1 MTLQSKNIPVGYK
14 DSPLGIIP
22 QEWEVKRLGEIGIFY
37 GGGTPSK
44 SIDEY
49 WHGDIP
55 WISSADL
62 IENDIYWCNIN
73 RFITLEAVRNS
84 STQIIPQNS
93 ILIVT
98 RVGVGKVAVAPC
110 DLCVSQDYICLQNS
124 GMNTI
129 FLAYEIMQRMKNIV
143 SQIQGTSIKGI
154 SINEVKKI
162 QLPLPPLAEQEK
174 IAEILST
181 WDKAIEKQTQLI
193 QKLELLKKGLMQ
205 QLLTGKKRLPGFTD
219 EWKKVKL
226 GEVTTFLSCNTFSRE
241 QMNNVCG
248 NWKNV
253 HYGDILVK
261 YSSIVDI
268 SRDKDSIP
276 YVNDTIEYSP
286 KDYVAS
292 GDIVMAD
299 TAEDEMVGRACEF
312 TNVGEEKI
320 ISGLHTIL
328 IRPIILFAPI
338 FLGYYLNS
346 REYHKQIL
354 SIMQGIK
361 VYSITKEALKN
372 TTIKYPDI
380 QEQTA
385 IANILSSCDEEIR
398 LAQDKLAA
406 MKEQKKGLMQVLL
419 TGKRRVK
426 V

>member
-1 MTLQSKNIPVGYK
+1 MTIKNIPVGYK

-22 QEWEVKRLGEIGIFY
+22 MEWEVKRLGEIGTFY

-73 RFITLEAVRNS
+73 RFITLEAIRNS

-181 WDKAIEKQTQLI
+181 WDKAIEKQIQLI
-193 QKLELLKKGLMQ
+193 QKLELRKKGLMQQLLTAKRRLPGFSEPWQTHKLQELFSERNETNRMDLPLLSITGDRGVILQIESEKRDTSNDDKSKYKRITKGDIGYNTMRMWQGRSALSGLEGIVSPAYTIVVPNSKVDGYYMSVLFKQPRLVYDFWTHSQGLVGDTLNCKYRDFGQVRVSCPSYIEQKAIAKVLTTADHEIELAQQKLELLRQQKRGLMQ
-205 QLLTGKKRLPGFTD
+205 QLLTGKKR
-219 EWKKVKL
+219 
-226 GEVTTFLSCNTFSRE
+226 
-241 QMNNVCG
+241 
-248 NWKNV
+248 
-253 HYGDILVK
+253 VK
-261 YSSIVDI
+261 Y
-268 SRDKDSIP
+268 
-276 YVNDTIEYSP
+276 
-286 KDYVAS
+286 
-292 GDIVMAD
+292 
-299 TAEDEMVGRACEF
+299 
-312 TNVGEEKI
+312 
-320 ISGLHTIL
+320 
-328 IRPIILFAPI
+328 
-338 FLGYYLNS
+338 
-346 REYHKQIL
+346 
-354 SIMQGIK
+354 
-361 VYSITKEALKN
+361 
-372 TTIKYPDI
+372 
-380 QEQTA
+380 
-385 IANILSSCDEEIR
+385 
-398 LAQDKLAA
+398 
-406 MKEQKKGLMQVLL
+406 
-419 TGKRRVK
+419 
-426 V
+426 

>member
-1 MTLQSKNIPVGYK
+1 MTIKNIPVGYK

-22 QEWEVKRLGEIGIFY
+22 MEWKVKRLGEIGTFY

-73 RFITLEAVRNS
+73 RFITLEAIRNS

-154 SINEVKKI
+154 SINDVKKI

-181 WDKAIEKQTQLI
+181 WDKAIDKQTQLI
-193 QKLELLKKGLMQ
+193 EKLELRKKGLMQ
-205 QLLTGKKRLPGFTD
+205 QLLTGKKRLPGFTG
-219 EWKKVKL
+219 EWKKIAIKYFAT
-226 GEVTTFLSCNTFSRE
+226 EVSLKNRLNENWEVLSCTKYDGLVSSLQYFGRQVFSKDVTQYKIVPQYSFAYATNHIE
-241 QMNNVCG
+241 EGSIGYQGVY
-248 NWKNV
+248 KNALISPMYTV
-253 HYGDILVK
+253 FKTDANLINDVFLYKLLKSHHAMYLYHAMMEG
-261 YSSIVDI
+261 SIDRRGGLRWDNF
-268 SRDKDSIP
+268 S
-276 YVNDTIEYSP
+276 
-286 KDYVAS
+286 
-292 GDIVMAD
+292 
-299 TAEDEMVGRACEF
+299 
-312 TNVGEEKI
+312 KI
-320 ISGLHTIL
+320 KFVVPSL
-328 IRPIILFAPI
+328 
-338 FLGYYLNS
+338 
-346 REYHKQIL
+346 
-354 SIMQGIK
+354 
-361 VYSITKEALKN
+361 
-372 TTIKYPDI
+372 

-398 LAQDKLAA
+398 LAQDKLVA
-406 MKEQKKGLMQVLL
+406 MKKQKKGLMQVLL
-419 TGKRRVK
+419 TGKKRVK
-426 V
+426 I

>member
-1 MTLQSKNIPVGYK
+1 MTIKNIPVGYK

-22 QEWEVKRLGEIGIFY
+22 QEWEVKRLGEIGTFY

-73 RFITLEAVRNS
+73 RFITLEAIRNS

-181 WDKAIEKQTQLI
+181 WDKAIDKQTQLI
-193 QKLELLKKGLMQ
+193 EKLELRKKGLMQ
-205 QLLTGKKRLPGFTD
+205 QLLTGKRRLPGFSEPWQTH
-219 EWKKVKL
+219 KL
-226 GEVTTFLSCNTFSRE
+226 QELFSERNETNRMDLPLLSITGDRGVILQIESEKRDTSNDDKSKYKRIT
-241 QMNNVCG
+241 
-248 NWKNV
+248 K
-253 HYGDILVK
+253 GDIGYNTMRMWQGRSAL
-261 YSSIVDI
+261 SDLEGIV
-268 SRDKDSIP
+268 SP
-276 YVNDTIEYSP
+276 AYTIVVPNS
-286 KDYVAS
+286 KVD
-292 GDIVMAD
+292 
-299 TAEDEMVGRACEF
+299 
-312 TNVGEEKI
+312 
-320 ISGLHTIL
+320 
-328 IRPIILFAPI
+328 
-338 FLGYYLNS
+338 GYYMSVLFKQPRLVYDFWTHSQGLVGDTLNC
-346 REYHKQIL
+346 
-354 SIMQGIK
+354 
-361 VYSITKEALKN
+361 
-372 TTIKYPDI
+372 KYRDFGQVRVSCPSYI
-380 QEQTA
+380 EQKA
-385 IANILSSCDEEIR
+385 IAKVLTTADHEIE
-398 LAQDKLAA
+398 LAQQKL
-406 MKEQKKGLMQVLL
+406 ELLRQQKRGLMQQLL
-419 TGKRRVK
+419 TGKKRVK
-426 V
+426 Y

>member
-1 MTLQSKNIPVGYK
+1 MTIKNIPVGYK

-22 QEWEVKRLGEIGIFY
+22 MEWEVKRLGEIGTFY

-73 RFITLEAVRNS
+73 RFITLEAIRNS

-181 WDKAIEKQTQLI
+181 WDRAKLHTKRNLTNTNRYLI
-193 QKLELLKKGLMQ
+193 QIQ
-205 QLLTGKKRLPGFTD
+205 IYCSP
-219 EWKKVKL
+219 L
-226 GEVTTFLSCNTFSRE
+226 GRHF
-241 QMNNVCG
+241 
-248 NWKNV
+248 
-253 HYGDILVK
+253 
-261 YSSIVDI
+261 
-268 SRDKDSIP
+268 
-276 YVNDTIEYSP
+276 
-286 KDYVAS
+286 
-292 GDIVMAD
+292 
-299 TAEDEMVGRACEF
+299 
-312 TNVGEEKI
+312 
-320 ISGLHTIL
+320 
-328 IRPIILFAPI
+328 
-338 FLGYYLNS
+338 
-346 REYHKQIL
+346 
-354 SIMQGIK
+354 
-361 VYSITKEALKN
+361 
-372 TTIKYPDI
+372 
-380 QEQTA
+380 
-385 IANILSSCDEEIR
+385 
-398 LAQDKLAA
+398 
-406 MKEQKKGLMQVLL
+406 
-419 TGKRRVK
+419 
-426 V
+426 

>member
-1 MTLQSKNIPVGYK
+1 MTIKNIPVGYK

-22 QEWEVKRLGEIGIFY
+22 MEWEVKRLGEIGTFY

-181 WDKAIEKQTQLI
+181 WDKAIEKQIQLI
-193 QKLELLKKGLMQ
+193 QKLELRKKGLMQQLITGKKRLPGFTGEWEKVNYNNILREVHRSLKWDDSELYDLISVRRRSGGAFHRESLYGYEIKTKSLRPALKGDFLISKMQIVHGASGVVPEYLSGMKISGSYIALIAEDPKVLNINYFNLWSQMPLFYHQTFVSSYGVHIEKMTFDLDAFMSLSMNLPPIKEQNKIVEVISTATDEVELAKEKLEWLRRQKRGLMQ
-205 QLLTGKKRLPGFTD
+205 QLLTGKKR
-219 EWKKVKL
+219 
-226 GEVTTFLSCNTFSRE
+226 
-241 QMNNVCG
+241 
-248 NWKNV
+248 
-253 HYGDILVK
+253 VK
-261 YSSIVDI
+261 Y
-268 SRDKDSIP
+268 
-276 YVNDTIEYSP
+276 
-286 KDYVAS
+286 
-292 GDIVMAD
+292 
-299 TAEDEMVGRACEF
+299 
-312 TNVGEEKI
+312 
-320 ISGLHTIL
+320 
-328 IRPIILFAPI
+328 
-338 FLGYYLNS
+338 
-346 REYHKQIL
+346 
-354 SIMQGIK
+354 
-361 VYSITKEALKN
+361 
-372 TTIKYPDI
+372 
-380 QEQTA
+380 
-385 IANILSSCDEEIR
+385 
-398 LAQDKLAA
+398 
-406 MKEQKKGLMQVLL
+406 
-419 TGKRRVK
+419 
-426 V
+426 

>member
-205 QLLTGKKRLPGFTD
+205 QLLTGKKRLPGFY
-219 EWKKVKL
+219 KKWAEIEL
-226 GEVTTFLSCNTFSRE
+226 GEILSYEQPTLYLVHDVNYQNNYKIPVLTAGKTFILGYTNEENGIC
-241 QMNNVCG
+241 
-248 NWKNV
+248 KN
-253 HYGDILVK
+253 
-261 YSSIVDI
+261 
-268 SRDKDSIP
+268 IP
-276 YVNDTIEYSP
+276 V
-286 KDYVAS
+286 
-292 GDIVMAD
+292 
-299 TAEDEMVGRACEF
+299 
-312 TNVGEEKI
+312 
-320 ISGLHTIL
+320 
-328 IRPIILFAPI
+328 ILFDDFTTDSRYINFEFKIKSSATKLLRAKGQNNLYFI
-338 FLGYYLNS
+338 YCALQCFKYTIGGHERHWISKFQYLTIS
-346 REYHKQIL
+346 LPSIEEQI
-354 SIMQGIK
+354 
-361 VYSITKEALKN
+361 
-372 TTIKYPDI
+372 
-380 QEQTA
+380 A
-385 IANILSSCDEEIR
+385 IVEVMDVADRKIE
-398 LAQDKLAA
+398 LAQQKL
-406 MKEQKKGLMQVLL
+406 EQLRQQKHGLMQQLL
-419 TGKRRVK
+419 TGKKRVNYGN
-426 V
+426 

>member
-1 MTLQSKNIPVGYK
+1 MTIKNIPVGYK

-22 QEWEVKRLGEIGIFY
+22 MEWEVKRLGEIGTFY

-110 DLCVSQDYICLQNS
+110 DLCVSQE
-124 GMNTI
+124 MNTI

-181 WDKAIEKQTQLI
+181 WDKAIEKQIQLI
-193 QKLELLKKGLMQ
+193 QKLELRKKGLMQQLITGKKRLPGFTGEWEKVNYNNILREVHRSLKWDDSELYDLISVRRRSGGAFHRESLYGYEIKTKSLRPALKGDFLISKMQIVHGASGVVPEYLSGMKISGSYIALIAEDPKVLNINYFNLWSQMPLFYHQTFVSSYGVHIEKMTFDLDAFMSLSMNLPPIKEQNKIVEVISTATDEVELAKEKLEWLRRQKRGLMQ
-205 QLLTGKKRLPGFTD
+205 QLLTGKKR
-219 EWKKVKL
+219 
-226 GEVTTFLSCNTFSRE
+226 
-241 QMNNVCG
+241 
-248 NWKNV
+248 
-253 HYGDILVK
+253 VK
-261 YSSIVDI
+261 Y
-268 SRDKDSIP
+268 
-276 YVNDTIEYSP
+276 
-286 KDYVAS
+286 
-292 GDIVMAD
+292 
-299 TAEDEMVGRACEF
+299 
-312 TNVGEEKI
+312 
-320 ISGLHTIL
+320 
-328 IRPIILFAPI
+328 
-338 FLGYYLNS
+338 
-346 REYHKQIL
+346 
-354 SIMQGIK
+354 
-361 VYSITKEALKN
+361 
-372 TTIKYPDI
+372 
-380 QEQTA
+380 
-385 IANILSSCDEEIR
+385 
-398 LAQDKLAA
+398 
-406 MKEQKKGLMQVLL
+406 
-419 TGKRRVK
+419 
-426 V
+426 